1 MKIPLF
7 KLLKGKLL
15 RIAEL
20 QDWII
25 IELSKKFDFI
35 LHGGTAIWRVYGG
48 KRFSFDIDIYHK
60 NPEKILNHFKT
71 NNQIKTTKSRI
82 TSSNVVYLR
91 IKDTEEVELEVSPI
105 FKRITP
111 VEKEFWLTDG
121 SSMLIKT
128 LSPEDLVK
136 EKIEAFI
143 NRRKSRDLYDI
154 YYLLDFCDRQ
164 IIKPYMRKLLPHLE
178 KMPDDFKRLN
188 ELVLIG
194 KPPSFETIKEKVMR
208 YA

>member
-1 MKIPLF
+1 M
-7 KLLKGKLL
+7 
-15 RIAEL
+15 
-20 QDWII
+20 
-25 IELSKKFDFI
+25 
-35 LHGGTAIWRVYGG
+35 
-48 KRFSFDIDIYHK
+48 
-60 NPEKILNHFKT
+60 
-71 NNQIKTTKSRI
+71 
-82 TSSNVVYLR
+82 
-91 IKDTEEVELEVSPI
+91 
-105 FKRITP
+105 
-111 VEKEFWLTDG
+111 EKEFWLTDG

-194 KPPSFETIKEKVMR
+194 KPPSFETIKTKVMR